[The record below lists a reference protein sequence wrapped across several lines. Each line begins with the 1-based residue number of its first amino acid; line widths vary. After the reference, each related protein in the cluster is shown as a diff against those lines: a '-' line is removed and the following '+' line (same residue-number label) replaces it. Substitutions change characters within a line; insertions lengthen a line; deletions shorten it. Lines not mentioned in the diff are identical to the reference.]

1 MGEPGFPTFQ
11 KELGVMMTVPREEV
25 WQCNGRGC
33 EYNYLRIRVTGGG
46 RLLAIKGNPGS
57 VVIQSWSLGGGGG
70 MSESLGWE
78 MGTKLATQSFTR
90 TG

>member
-33 EYNYLRIRVTGGG
+33 EHYYLRIRVTGGE
-46 RLLAIKGNPGS
+46 RLLTIVGNPGS
-57 VVIQSWSLGGGGG
+57 VVIQSWGMGD

-78 MGTKLATQSFTR
+78 MGTKLTTQSFTG